1 MMKPKYNLSFAE
13 LAEISGENISTVKD
27 FYKDQPSRDISSNQI
42 KSFFKSQGFKYPTK
56 SFAFINL
63 KGGVGKTTSAVTL
76 ASRAVQF
83 GFKTCILDLD
93 AQGSATLSLDV
104 SLDENDLI
112 FHSIWQNPKA
122 NLPDALKTIEE
133 NFYVL
138 ASDLEN
144 SLLDVSLM
152 NPAAQKKAVN
162 DTINRLKD
170 LGFEIIIVDCPPSL
184 GAAVIS
190 SICAVDEI
198 VIPVANDAFS
208 FKGIELTTAEIKEIR
223 STFGLKPLKIHVLS
237 TMVDQRLNLS
247 KEYKEKLNKKF
258 GNIVL
263 PFHIRTS
270 SDFSKALEKRET
282 VFAVSKKTNAKADY
296 DEVARHLFGFFP
308 STISNRSKKQK

>member
-1 MMKPKYNLSFAE
+1 MKSKYNLSFSE
-13 LAEISGENISTVKD
+13 LAEISGENISVIKD
-27 FYKDQPSRDISSNQI
+27 YFKDHPHRSVSSIQSR
-42 KSFFKSQGFKYPTK
+42 SFFKDQGFKYHSK

-83 GFKTCILDLD
+83 GFKTCVLDLD

-104 SLDENDLI
+104 SLGDNDLI
-112 FHSIWQNPKA
+112 FHNIWQNPKS
-122 NLPDALKTIEE
+122 NLPDALKMIEE

-152 NPAAQKKAVN
+152 NPASQKKAVN
-162 DTINRLKD
+162 DTINRLKE
-170 LGFEIIIVDCPPSL
+170 LGFEVIIVDCPPSL

-190 SICAVDEI
+190 SICAVDEV

-208 FKGIELTTAEIKEIR
+208 YKGIELTTAEIKEIR
-223 STFGLKPLKIHVLS
+223 NTFGLKPLKINVLS

-282 VFAVSKKTNAKADY
+282 IFAVSKKTNSKADY
-296 DEVARHLFGFFP
+296 DEVAKHLFGFT
-308 STISNRSKKQK
+308 SSNRFKKQK

>member
-1 MMKPKYNLSFAE
+1 MKSKYSLSLVD
-13 LAEISGENISTVKD
+13 LAEISGENISIVKD
-27 FYKDQPSRDISSNQI
+27 FFKDHPHRNISSTLC
-42 KSFFKSQGFKYPTK
+42 KTFFKAQGFKYHSK
-56 SFAFINL
+56 SFALINL

-93 AQGSATLSLDV
+93 AQGSATLSLNV

-112 FHSIWQNPKA
+112 FHNIWQNPKS
-122 NLPDALKTIEE
+122 NLPDALKMIEE

-152 NPAAQKKAVN
+152 NPASQKKAVN
-162 DTINRLKD
+162 DTINRLKE

-190 SICAVDEI
+190 SICAVDEV

-223 STFGLKPLKIHVLS
+223 NTFGLKPLKINVLS

-263 PFHIRTS
+263 PYHIRTS

-296 DEVARHLFGFFP
+296 DDVARHLFGFLAE
-308 STISNRSKKQK
+308 SSRSRSKSQK

>member
-1 MMKPKYNLSFAE
+1 MKSKYNLSFAE
-13 LAEISGENISTVKD
+13 LSELSGENISIIKD
-27 FYKDQPSRDISSNQI
+27 FFKDHPQKSVSSLQSR
-42 KSFFKSQGFKYPTK
+42 SFFKAQGFKYPSK

-104 SLDENDLI
+104 PFDENDLI
-112 FHSIWQNPKA
+112 FHNIWQNPKS
-122 NLPDALKTIEE
+122 NLPDALKMIEE

-144 SLLDVSLM
+144 SLLDVSLSS
-152 NPAAQKKAVN
+152 PASQKKAVN
-162 DTINRLKD
+162 DTITRLKE
-170 LGFEIIIVDCPPSL
+170 LGFEIIIIDCPPSL

-190 SICAVDEI
+190 SICAVDEVI
-198 VIPVANDAFS
+198 IPVANDAFS
-208 FKGIELTTAEIKEIR
+208 YKGIELTTSEIKEIR
-223 STFGLKPLKIHVLS
+223 STFGLKPLKINILS

-282 VFAVSKKTNAKADY
+282 IFAVSKKTNSKADY
-296 DEVARHLFGFFP
+296 DEVARHIFGFKA
-308 STISNRSKKQK
+308 NNLAKKQK